1 MESGNSIGIPEK
13 QQKERCIHK
22 IEIINYFWKI
32 VQGWYDA
39 TFRLVQ
45 KTHEVPLRDF
55 SKLVEQRS
63 FE

>member
-1 MESGNSIGIPEK
+1 MESGNGFGISEK

-22 IEIINYFWKI
+22 TKIINYFWKI

-39 TFRLVQ
+39 KFRLVQ

-55 SKLVEQRS
+55 SKLVERHL